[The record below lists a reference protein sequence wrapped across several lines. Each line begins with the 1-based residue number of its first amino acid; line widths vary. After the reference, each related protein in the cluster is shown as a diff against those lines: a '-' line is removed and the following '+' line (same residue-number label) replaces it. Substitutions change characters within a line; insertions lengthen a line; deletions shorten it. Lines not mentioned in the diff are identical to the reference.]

1 MTNHVLA
8 VDAARSLLTTARG
21 ALFDFNGTLSLDEDL
36 VGQLYADAARELC
49 GIELGWEEYEE
60 RFVGISDIEICAAMA
75 QGDESLAMRILDHMC
90 TAYIEEIHQRP
101 RIPEIH
107 VQFEKDLAASGVK
120 VAIVTG
126 TMRRLLEPALEASGL
141 ASVIEATVCCDDVTT
156 GKPDPEGFL
165 RGASLLG
172 VEPTETIIFEDSRAG
187 IRAARAAGMECIIVG
202 PLAESAPEGTY
213 PVGDLAALAS

>member
-1 MTNHVLA
+1 MRRPTISVRKDLMTNHVLA
-8 VDAARSLLTTARG
+8 VDAARSLLATARG

-90 TAYIEEIHQRP
+90 TAYIEEIRQRP

-107 VQFEKDLAASGVK
+107 VQFVKDLAASGVK
-120 VAIVTG
+120 VAIITG

-172 VEPTETIIFEDSRAG
+172 VEPTET
-187 IRAARAAGMECIIVG
+187 
-202 PLAESAPEGTY
+202 
-213 PVGDLAALAS
+213 

>member
-8 VDAARSLLTTARG
+8 VDSARSLLTTARG

-90 TAYIEEIHQRP
+90 TAYIEEIRQRP

-107 VQFEKDLAASGVK
+107 VQFVKDLAASGVK